1 MLLFSRE
8 HRVNWVGNTSP
19 GARAGQ
25 EEAEGPCRAARAPRV
40 LLEDAKC
47 LLEQPLSSGV
57 RTIKTIMKAVIKK
70 LLKRLLE
77 ICRAHTSAAEVAIG
91 AEKPGLC

>member
-8 HRVNWVGNTSP
+8 HRVNWVRNTSP
-19 GARAGQ
+19 SARAGQ

-47 LLEQPLSSGV
+47 LLEQPSSSGV
-57 RTIKTIMKAVIKK
+57 RTTGNPS
-70 LLKRLLE
+70 LHPRGF
-77 ICRAHTSAAEVAIG
+77 CVAG
-91 AEKPGLC
+91 NPSGCPREFHHS

>member
-19 GARAGQ
+19 GAGAGQ

-47 LLEQPLSSGV
+47 LLEQPSSSGV
-57 RTIKTIMKAVIKK
+57 RTMGNPS
-70 LLKRLLE
+70 LHPRGF
-77 ICRAHTSAAEVAIG
+77 CVAG
-91 AEKPGLC
+91 NPNGCPREFHHS